1 MRMASFVSSAVLCF
15 AVGVA
20 AVAAPPS
27 GKGGGKGG
35 GGEEPSIEVPTT
47 VFIQQAKKGPPSLVV
62 AGSDSSSTQTV
73 YNFANYSA
81 YLHDA
86 VLVTEG
92 HGRALVTDRSE
103 NPLPLIVVDFWFNE
117 SGVVTAADA
126 RLLVERRD
134 WGCEALSSDGT
145 RAIYSPSWSGEVT
158 AIDLASGS
166 SGPLWQ
172 FDPALGFTDCDFQSE
187 DPLNGKLHVVVVDNG
202 NYRIDEINIAGGSVR
217 TVVSSRSDEIRQ
229 LAVHYS
235 GSSIARVA
243 FDDPSGIRIGS
254 SFGNAASNEVAVPD
268 GRYPDFYCDGM
279 SLLGRGI
286 VRNNRPT
293 ITYDLQ
299 TGSTEIYADRY
310 VSRTQTLC

>member
-1 MRMASFVSSAVLCF
+1 MRMANFISSAVLSF
-15 AVGVA
+15 ALGVA

-62 AGSDSSSTQTV
+62 AGSDSSSTQTI

-103 NPLPLIVVDFWFNE
+103 NPLPLIVVDFWFDE
-117 SGVVTAADA
+117 SGVVTGADA

-172 FDPALGFTDCDFQSE
+172 FDPALGYTDCDFQSE

-202 NYRIDEINIAGGSVR
+202 NYRIDEINIADGSVR

-254 SFGNAASNEVAVPD
+254 SFGNAASKGVAVPD
-268 GRYPDFYCDGM
+268 GRYPDFYCGGM

-286 VRNNRPT
+286 VRNQRPT
-293 ITYDLQ
+293 ITYDIQ
-299 TGSTEIYADRY
+299 TGSTETYADRY
-310 VSRTQTLC
+310 VSRAQTLC